1 LYCLEEAQ
9 LLIKKFLVLV
19 VALLLTACGYHLRGS
34 VELPAGLKN
43 IYLDGG
49 SAQLREQF
57 GRAMESSSGKLVS
70 SPKGAVV
77 VKILG
82 EDSQR
87 RALSLSSKGK
97 ANEFELGLLLDY
109 ELFGAG
115 NELLLERQPV
125 EVRRS
130 YYNDQQ
136 DIIAKDSEEAVIR
149 AEMYQQAVLAIISRA
164 RIALAGNS
172 K

>member
-1 LYCLEEAQ
+1 
-9 LLIKKFLVLV
+9 LLIKKFHILI
-19 VALLLTACGYHLRGS
+19 VALLLTACGYHLRGAID
-34 VELPAGLKN
+34 LPAGLKN
-43 IYLDGG
+43 VYLDGG

-57 GRAMESSSGKLVS
+57 RQTLQSSSAKLVS
-70 SPKGAVV
+70 SPEGAVV
-77 VKILG
+77 VKILD

-87 RALSLSSKGK
+87 RALSLSGKGK
-97 ANEFELGLLLDY
+97 TNEFELDLQLSF

-115 NELLLERQPV
+115 SVPLLERQPI

-149 AEMYQQAVLAIISRA
+149 TEMYQQAVLAIISRA
-164 RIALAGNS
+164 RIALAANG